1 MTIHCYT
8 QAYSEVVSLLY
19 IRGCKSIYI
28 HLYMYTKFLNYLLQ
42 CYWYDLVIDSFQV
55 IVPYYLNS
63 SSILANGSYVASV
76 LLAFSGCLC

>member
-1 MTIHCYT
+1 
-8 QAYSEVVSLLY
+8 
-19 IRGCKSIYI
+19 
-28 HLYMYTKFLNYLLQ
+28 MYTKFLNYFLY

-55 IVPYYLNS
+55 IVLYYLNS